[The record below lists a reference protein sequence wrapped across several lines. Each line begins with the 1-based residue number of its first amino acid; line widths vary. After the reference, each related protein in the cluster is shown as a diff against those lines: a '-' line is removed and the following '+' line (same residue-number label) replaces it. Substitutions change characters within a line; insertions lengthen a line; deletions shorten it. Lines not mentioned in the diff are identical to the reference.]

1 MIERHL
7 CCSANQWSK
16 SCRAKKQCC
25 GIHRQHHA
33 TIKGCQIRMWYGWNV
48 LQTDSPSDT
57 LQTCAFPIS
66 TVKQE
71 HCVKGGGESPP
82 WRATRVRNLAGKLS
96 FLKEPNLPNY
106 TTRCSA
112 LSAFDWCE
120 RNRTV
125 LSSKQKAMGGAPRT
139 QQSSFW
145 GLRRQEAGLSQRQ
158 EVKLPR
164 GAYPRG

>member
-1 MIERHL
+1 MIGRHL

-16 SCRAKKQCC
+16 SCRGKKQCC

-33 TIKGCQIRMWYGWNV
+33 TIKGCQLRMWYGWNV
-48 LQTDSPSDT
+48 LQIDSPSET
-57 LQTCAFPIS
+57 LSTCAFPIS

-71 HCVKGGGESPP
+71 HCEKRGGQTLP
-82 WRATRVRNLAGKLS
+82 WRATRMRNLAGKLR
-96 FLKEPNLPNY
+96 FLTEINLPNY
-106 TTRCSA
+106 TICCSA
-112 LSAFDWCE
+112 LTTLDWSE
-120 RNRTV
+120 TNKTV
-125 LSSKQKAMGGAPRT
+125 LSSKQKAMGRAPRT

-145 GLRRQEAGLSQRQ
+145 GLRRLGASLSQRQ